1 MNATVFRNIL
11 FSIQFQV
18 IFINI
23 HNKKNCWQSSTLFY
37 KITIKITYGIM
48 SYFVI
53 ENIKK
58 LLQSGWR
65 VYVGPSFALQSLT
78 IPLKSTKSVIWRIS
92 KGKKKNNNSKHNTKQ
107 VKQIQVDLLEFGR
120 TILIFCEMQLQE

>member
-1 MNATVFRNIL
+1 
-11 FSIQFQV
+11 
-18 IFINI
+18 
-23 HNKKNCWQSSTLFY
+23 
-37 KITIKITYGIM
+37 M

-78 IPLKSTKSVIWRIS
+78 IPLKSTVCNMKNF
-92 KGKKKNNNSKHNTKQ
+92 KGKKKKNQQQQT
-107 VKQIQVDLLEFGR
+107 
-120 TILIFCEMQLQE
+120 

>member
-1 MNATVFRNIL
+1 
-11 FSIQFQV
+11 
-18 IFINI
+18 
-23 HNKKNCWQSSTLFY
+23 
-37 KITIKITYGIM
+37 M

-78 IPLKSTKSVIWRIS
+78 IPLKSTVCNMKNF
-92 KGKKKNNNSKHNTKQ
+92 KGKKKQQQKKTQQQQQKYKTSETNT
-107 VKQIQVDLLEFGR
+107 GR
-120 TILIFCEMQLQE
+120 FT

>member
-1 MNATVFRNIL
+1 
-11 FSIQFQV
+11 
-18 IFINI
+18 
-23 HNKKNCWQSSTLFY
+23 
-37 KITIKITYGIM
+37 M

-65 VYVGPSFALQSLT
+65 VYLGPSFALQSLT

-92 KGKKKNNNSKHNTKQ
+92 KGKKKNKTNNSKHNTKQ

>member
-1 MNATVFRNIL
+1 
-11 FSIQFQV
+11 
-18 IFINI
+18 
-23 HNKKNCWQSSTLFY
+23 
-37 KITIKITYGIM
+37 M

-78 IPLKSTKSVIWRIS
+78 IPLKSTVCNMKNF
-92 KGKKKNNNSKHNTKQ
+92 KGKKKKTNSKHNTKQ

>member
-78 IPLKSTKSVIWRIS
+78 IPLKSTVCNMKNF
-92 KGKKKNNNSKHNTKQ
+92 KGKKKKNQQQT
-107 VKQIQVDLLEFGR
+107 
-120 TILIFCEMQLQE
+120 

>member
-1 MNATVFRNIL
+1 
-11 FSIQFQV
+11 
-18 IFINI
+18 
-23 HNKKNCWQSSTLFY
+23 
-37 KITIKITYGIM
+37 M

-92 KGKKKNNNSKHNTKQ
+92 KGKKNNNKKKPNNSKHNTKQ